1 MGPDGQVLTQSN
13 CPSANICV
21 PHAEMVLP
29 YTPKTNYTIG
39 VSHRLPVG
47 TGNLLT
53 RLDLIHNDAQRF
65 RLEVNPA
72 MQEDAYN
79 VVHASTTYNSA
90 NEQWAL
96 TFGIRNATNEIYS
109 TAGSFSTTGIGTAAV
124 NVSRPREAYL
134 RYQYWVGGR

>member
-1 MGPDGQVLTQSN
+1 
-13 CPSANICV
+13 
-21 PHAEMVLP
+21 
-29 YTPKTNYTIG
+29 
-39 VSHRLPVG
+39 
-47 TGNLLT
+47 
-53 RLDLIHNDAQRF
+53 LIHNDAQRF